1 MENVQFSQSA
11 FKHGAT
17 EADIRKAF
25 DTKQYD
31 AELDGEDFKDKNLL
45 IGFDRNASLIEVM
58 YNAIDN
64 DTARVF
70 HAMKCRK
77 TYVELLEEKGTKM
90 KDLTE
95 KEYDELDEFV
105 TKTTPEVKANGT
117 GFISRREVRLMG
129 LSDLSVD
136 YLLTKSEATKK
147 TPAQIIDD
155 LVHEKL
161 AVSA

>member
-1 MENVQFSQSA
+1 
-11 FKHGAT
+11 
-17 EADIRKAF
+17 
-25 DTKQYD
+25 
-31 AELDGEDFKDKNLL
+31 
-45 IGFDRNASLIEVM
+45 
-58 YNAIDN
+58 
-64 DTARVF
+64 
-70 HAMKCRK
+70 
-77 TYVELLEEKGTKM
+77 M

-95 KEYDELDEFV
+95 KEYDELDELV